1 MRGPIRRMPY
11 GPVVPTEGT
20 ERTVLLMM
28 EQNDSMNQLKLRR
41 LRTALINWYPFPRG
55 ERALVL
61 GENVEPLVP
70 LLEEHCQSVDLIR
83 SKTVLKQDLSAVN
96 AAYDCI
102 VAADLI
108 EKTQDVPALLR
119 ELYSLLSDDG
129 VFLLAFRN
137 RFALKYLC
145 GGTDEFVKMP
155 FSTLEPEREAPRLYA
170 RREMEELLGAAGF
183 ELTKCYFLMPD
194 ADFVQA
200 VYTEDLLPIDSIR
213 DRIIPLD
220 LHDSPLIAWEGDLY
234 DDMVREGTLP
244 DQCAVYMAECRKPG
258 AALPARQVIY
268 AALSTDRGEEHGF
281 ATVLYSNDTVTKIPL
296 YPAGQRS
303 LETIYANIMTLKEKG
318 IPTVPHRLLDGKIE
332 MPLVR
337 EEGLLVH
344 LRRLLFAD
352 PEAFLEVFDRIY
364 QDVLASAPEAA
375 ALPDDLS
382 EIWGADADELNP
394 VL

>member
-119 ELYSLLSDDG
+119 ELYSLLSGDRVDS
-129 VFLLAFRN
+129 
-137 RFALKYLC
+137 FA
-145 GGTDEFVKMP
+145 
-155 FSTLEPEREAPRLYA
+155 RW
-170 RREMEELLGAAGF
+170 RR
-183 ELTKCYFLMPD
+183 
-194 ADFVQA
+194 
-200 VYTEDLLPIDSIR
+200 
-213 DRIIPLD
+213 
-220 LHDSPLIAWEGDLY
+220 
-234 DDMVREGTLP
+234 
-244 DQCAVYMAECRKPG
+244 
-258 AALPARQVIY
+258 
-268 AALSTDRGEEHGF
+268 
-281 ATVLYSNDTVTKIPL
+281 
-296 YPAGQRS
+296 
-303 LETIYANIMTLKEKG
+303 
-318 IPTVPHRLLDGKIE
+318 
-332 MPLVR
+332 
-337 EEGLLVH
+337 
-344 LRRLLFAD
+344 
-352 PEAFLEVFDRIY
+352 
-364 QDVLASAPEAA
+364 
-375 ALPDDLS
+375 
-382 EIWGADADELNP
+382 
-394 VL
+394 